1 MTTLAAWLHD
11 LSPFAVQLWPGF
23 GLRWYGLSYAVGF
36 LIAWIVLRWLIS
48 RGAAQIPKDR
58 ASDAIILMA
67 IGAVVGGRLGYAIF
81 YEPSLF
87 WRFTG
92 SLPYWQLLDLTKGG
106 MSSHGGITGVVL
118 TAWRVSRGFKGDTAE
133 RVGRTTWLHVL
144 DLTTLM
150 APFGLFLGRIAN
162 FINGE
167 LLGRIVAM
175 PGEPAPWWA
184 VKFPQEVLSEHAPP
198 LTPEQVFR
206 LEDLVERTATGSEAG
221 FVQGYERLMQQV
233 QRGAPDLARELEPLL
248 AARHPSQLYQAF
260 AEGIVVG
267 VVVWAVAAQPR
278 KPGILGCWFL
288 ITYGVTRVL
297 TELWRLPDGHLAVQ
311 RLGGLSRGQWLS
323 VAMVVLGVVM
333 LWRLSRG
340 TMNAVGGWAFRR
352 TTPAA

>member
-36 LIAWIVLRWLIS
+36 LIAWVVLRWLIS
-48 RGAAQIPKDR
+48 RGAAQVPKDR
-58 ASDAIILMA
+58 AADAIILMA
-67 IGAVVGGRLGYAIF
+67 IGAVLGGRLGYAIF

-92 SLPYWQLLDLTKGG
+92 SVPYWLLLDLTKGG
-106 MSSHGGITGVVL
+106 MSSHGGIIGVVL
-118 TAWRVSRGFKGDTAE
+118 TAWRVSRGFKNEAGQRT
-133 RVGRTTWLHVL
+133 GRTSWLHVL

-198 LTPEQVFR
+198 LTPEQAAN
-206 LEDLVERTATGSEAG
+206 LDDLIVRSSPAG
-221 FVQGYERLMQQV
+221 EMSYVQAYERLLERV
-233 QRGAPDLARELEPLL
+233 QRGAPDLARELEPLIS
-248 AARHPSQLYQAF
+248 ARHPSQLYQAV
-260 AEGIVVG
+260 AEGMIVG
-267 VVVWAVAAQPR
+267 AVVWIIAAKPR
-278 KPGILGCWFL
+278 KPGMLGCWFL
-288 ITYGVTRVL
+288 ITYGVTRVI

-311 RLGGLSRGQWLS
+311 RFAGLSRGQWLS
-323 VAMVVLGVVM
+323 VGMVVLGVVM
-333 LWRLSRG
+333 LWRLSRRPG
-340 TMNAVGGWAFRR
+340 ERVGGWSVKRS
-352 TTPAA
+352 TPAP